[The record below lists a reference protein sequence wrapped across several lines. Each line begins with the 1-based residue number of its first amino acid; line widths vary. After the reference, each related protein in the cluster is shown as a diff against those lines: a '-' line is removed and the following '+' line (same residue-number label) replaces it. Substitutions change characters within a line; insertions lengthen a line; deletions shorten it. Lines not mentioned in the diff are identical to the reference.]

1 MLDST
6 EGCPS
11 SRIRFDQGS
20 TRTDVQYTPNDPVAG
35 NPSSLM
41 GNLVHLDFSSVLVNL
56 PLGNALQGRTTEVE
70 AGPMADTEGITV
82 DKSDF
87 SVSSASPK
95 VAGSEENEESSTET
109 SERQNKIGIV
119 LGFGSC
125 DQGDSKVNT
134 TTTLFS
140 YSWNFEGES
149 KPSLPLRLPISQLD
163 VDGNTGITFGLG
175 LNYCQNLTPNW
186 QISQSLTLRS
196 NCI

>member
-125 DQGDSKVNT
+125 DQGDSRST
-134 TTTLFS
+134 R
-140 YSWNFEGES
+140 
-149 KPSLPLRLPISQLD
+149 RLLSFPI
-163 VDGNTGITFGLG
+163 VGILKERA
-175 LNYCQNLTPNW
+175 NPA
-186 QISQSLTLRS
+186 
-196 NCI
+196 